1 MPNDS
6 LINTIRTLR
15 RTLKTEK
22 AAIWK
27 AVLKELSRS
36 RSNRREVNI
45 GRLENVTNENDV
57 VIVPGKILG
66 SGNIGHKLTVWSF
79 DISEVAA
86 KKIIQAGGKLIPL
99 DSLLQKYPSGKGIR
113 IIG

>member
-1 MPNDS
+1 MSNDS
-6 LINTIRTLR
+6 LNNTIWTLR
-15 RTLKTEK
+15 KTLKTEK
-22 AAIWK
+22 VAIWK
-27 AVLKELSRS
+27 AVLKELLKS

-45 GRLENVTNENDV
+45 GRLADVTNENDV

-86 KKIIQAGGKLIPL
+86 KKIIRVGGKLIPL
-99 DSLLQKYPSGKGIR
+99 DNLLQKYPSGKGIR

>member
-6 LINTIRTLR
+6 LINTIQTLR
-15 RTLKTEK
+15 RALKTEK
-22 AAIWK
+22 SAIWK
-27 AVLKELSRS
+27 AVLKELSRT

-45 GRLENVTNENDV
+45 DRLANVTNENDV

-66 SGNIGHKLTVWSF
+66 SGNLSHKLTVWSF

-86 KKIIQAGGKLIPL
+86 KKIIQVGGKLIPL
-99 DSLLQKYPSGKGIR
+99 DNLLQKYPSGKGIR